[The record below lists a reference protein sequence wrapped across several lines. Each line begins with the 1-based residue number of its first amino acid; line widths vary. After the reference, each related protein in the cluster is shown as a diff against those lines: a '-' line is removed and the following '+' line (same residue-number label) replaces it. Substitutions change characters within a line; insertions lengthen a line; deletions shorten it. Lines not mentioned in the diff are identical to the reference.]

1 VVLVPIGTRYA
12 DSNLILRGAYCCKLT
27 GKDRGHMHRIVYKDI
42 NYKFNEVIWVGFL
55 GNSGTAKLY
64 KEFQVQFSENRRLS
78 EVVSAKVALMFQQIQ
93 YPGDAICETVVLQE
107 HFLHG
112 KCKWI

>member
-1 VVLVPIGTRYA
+1 MG
-12 DSNLILRGAYCCKLT
+12 
-27 GKDRGHMHRIVYKDI
+27 
-42 NYKFNEVIWVGFL
+42 WFL
-55 GNSGTAKLY
+55 GNQELRNFTKNFRLS
-64 KEFQVQFSENRRLS
+64 FQKTGGFS
-78 EVVSAKVALMFQQIQ
+78 EVVSAKVALIFLQIQ